1 MALAP
6 HRWGRP
12 ARRRTAPGRGA
23 ARSPRG
29 PASSREG
36 SSERSAFQSLCM
48 RCSGSLERSL
58 APGQGRM
65 PPRSVSRKSGRP
77 QPGAEA
83 AQYFCAP
90 PDQRQHSASPRAR
103 SMSRADGQARRS
115 RLCPTWHDRARL
127 WMARHV
133 RGSESTPPVVWRAFL
148 PARRRTSRW
157 IVRAGGL
164 AFYGQLSAT
173 APIRQA
179 ASRYPKPRKRR
190 KALSRLPLGHDLE
203 IDGRFRARG
212 AAGFGPPPSANRC
225 RNRGRRTQT
234 SGSEANA
241 RPECRCGEPLDD
253 RLPDAMLPE
262 TVGRC
267 GIATRNTGEFRNAG
281 IKVVDHWTGS

>member
-1 MALAP
+1 
-6 HRWGRP
+6 
-12 ARRRTAPGRGA
+12 
-23 ARSPRG
+23 
-29 PASSREG
+29 
-36 SSERSAFQSLCM
+36 M

-58 APGQGRM
+58 APVREECFPEASAESRAEQKHDQG
-65 PPRSVSRKSGRP
+65 PE
-77 QPGAEA
+77 AEA
-83 AQYFCAP
+83 EQYLCAP
-90 PDQRQHSASPRAR
+90 LDQRQHSASPRAR

-148 PARRRTSRW
+148 PAKRRTSRW

-241 RPECRCGEPLDD
+241 RPECRRGEPLDD

-262 TVGRC
+262 MVGRC

-281 IKVVDHWTGS
+281 IKVVDRWTGS